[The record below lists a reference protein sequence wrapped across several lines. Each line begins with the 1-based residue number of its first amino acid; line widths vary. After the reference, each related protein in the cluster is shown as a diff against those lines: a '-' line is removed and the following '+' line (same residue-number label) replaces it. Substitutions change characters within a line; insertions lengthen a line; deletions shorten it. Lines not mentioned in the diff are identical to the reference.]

1 MSNPLRKHANNVFAS
16 RGCDIDA
23 AMNYATEVLFALSS
37 DKAAAMTALMV
48 VVNTAANAFDQ
59 ARGPSPEKL
68 AIIELIDSRI
78 NAANIVQTVTDLF
91 DNQDIDQKISDW
103 FDNNVD
109 IDDRINSWMSDNF
122 DVTDYNVGDIDIDEK
137 ITDWMVE
144 YLESHTKEVIEKM
157 DLVVRAR

>member
-1 MSNPLRKHANNVFAS
+1 MDL
-16 RGCDIDA
+16 
-23 AMNYATEVLFALSS
+23 AMAYATEVLFALSS

-78 NAANIVQTVTDLF
+78 NEHLLREGDM
-91 DNQDIDQKISDW
+91 DQKINDW

-109 IDDRINSWMSDNF
+109 IDDRINNWMSDNF
-122 DVTDYNVGDIDIDEK
+122 DLSDYNVGDA
-137 ITDWMVE
+137 ITDWMGDNLADKVQD
-144 YLESHTKEVIEKM
+144 L

>member
-1 MSNPLRKHANNVFAS
+1 MSTNNPLRKHANNMFAS
-16 RGCDIDA
+16 RGCDMDL
-23 AMNYATEVLFALSS
+23 AMAYATEVLFALSS

-78 NAANIVQTVTDLF
+78 NEHLLREGDM
-91 DNQDIDQKISDW
+91 DQKINDW

-109 IDDRINSWMSDNF
+109 IDDRINNWMSDNF
-122 DVTDYNVGDIDIDEK
+122 DLSDYNVGDA
-137 ITDWMVE
+137 ITDWMGDNLADKVQD
-144 YLESHTKEVIEKM
+144 L

>member
-23 AMNYATEVLFALSS
+23 AMDYATEVLFALSS

-59 ARGPSPEKL
+59 ATGPSPEKL
-68 AIIELIDSRI
+68 ALIELIDSRI
-78 NAANIVQTVTDLF
+78 EASAADLQGKV
-91 DNQDIDQKISDW
+91 DDIIKEWVSE
-103 FDNNVD
+103 NLD
-109 IDDRINSWMSDNF
+109 IDDQINSWMSDNF

-137 ITDWMVE
+137 VTEWMNE
-144 YLESHTKEVIEKM
+144 YLETHIGEAINNM
-157 DLVVRAR
+157 DLVVRQR

>member
-48 VVNTAANAFDQ
+48 VVNTAANVFDQ
-59 ARGPSPEKL
+59 AQGPSPEKL

-78 NAANIVQTVTDLF
+78 NEHLLREG
-91 DNQDIDQKISDW
+91 DIDLKISDW
-103 FDNNVD
+103 FDANVD
-109 IDDRINSWMSDNF
+109 IDDRINDWMSNNF
-122 DVTDYNVGDIDIDEK
+122 DLNDYNVGDTIN
-137 ITDWMVE
+137 DWMSDKLADKVQD
-144 YLESHTKEVIEKM
+144 L
-157 DLVVRAR
+157 DLVVRIR